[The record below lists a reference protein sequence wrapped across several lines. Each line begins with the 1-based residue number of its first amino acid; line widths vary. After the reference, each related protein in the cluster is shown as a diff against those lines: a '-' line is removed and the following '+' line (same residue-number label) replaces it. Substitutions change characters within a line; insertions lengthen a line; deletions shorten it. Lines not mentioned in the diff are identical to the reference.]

1 MQQSSLRLAVAIRIK
16 TQYKLKNLN
25 NTEDCFVLLSQAM
38 LLIFML

>member
-25 NTEDCFVLLSQAM
+25 NTEDCFVLLSWN